1 MKEIIRYLKQF
12 INEDFHLGAY
22 IYVFVFLATAIFL
35 NYLFD
40 FEHTIL
46 NRHYGK
52 PSCALLYF
60 LTYLTCYYGLII
72 PVLLL
77 KKKTAVIKNYRF
89 WIKSLVI
96 ILIISV
102 DRGFRIFTS
111 LLDQYRTFEEHYFIS
126 KILGNIKSTVFYILP
141 LLLLKVSFDRH
152 EKGFY
157 GIRKKGFYPLPFLL
171 MLIIVIPLII
181 MASFRPD
188 FLNQYPSFRGWLINP
203 VFDLNKYQM
212 TAIFEF
218 AYGMDFIMTELIFR
232 GALVIGMSALLGKE
246 TVIAMCGLYV
256 FIHFGKPAAETIS
269 SFFGGYILGVIA
281 YYYRN
286 ILGGI
291 VIHLG
296 LAYMMEAAAFVQ
308 LFYLKK

>member
-12 INEDFHLGAY
+12 IKDDFHLGAY
-22 IYVFVFLATAIFL
+22 IYVFVFLAAAIFL
-35 NYLFD
+35 NYRFD
-40 FEHTIL
+40 FEHTFL

-52 PSCALLYF
+52 PACALMYF

-72 PVLLL
+72 PLLFF
-77 KKKTAVIKNYRF
+77 KKKPAVLKNYRF
-89 WIKSLVI
+89 WVKSLVI
-96 ILIISV
+96 IMIISA
-102 DRGFRIFTS
+102 DRGFRIFTFV
-111 LLDQYRTFEEHYFIS
+111 LDHYRTFEEHYFLS
-126 KILGNIKSTVFYILP
+126 KIFGNIKSAVFYILP
-141 LLLLKVSFDRH
+141 LLLLKLVFDRH

-157 GIRKKGFYPLPFLL
+157 GIRKKGFFPLPFLL
-171 MLIIVIPLII
+171 MLFIVLPLII
-181 MASFRPD
+181 IASFRLD

-212 TAIFEF
+212 TAIFEV
-218 AYGMDFIMTELIFR
+218 AYGIDFIMTELIFR

-246 TVIAMCGLYV
+246 SVIAMCGLYV

-286 ILGGI
+286 IIGGM

-308 LFYLKK
+308 LFYLNK